1 MKPKIPPRHL
11 PVLIATSA
19 IPALRLLSGLL
30 MWLLGDSVLS
40 SAYVMSYFVLP
51 ALTLAVLP
59 PIICQSE
66 DRSDR
71 VIFTTIVLAGFFI
84 MTMIFRY
91 EGRFPTYAAY
101 SGQEGLSRY
110 ESYVGTYVD
119 PLPELEDL
127 GQPADVEFHYF
138 ANRSAALLGSD
149 CSTLICTYS
158 PDDYATMT
166 AELEDRYTFHTEPLD
181 AGETDLPPLYTLD
194 GYEFR
199 FLEMHMDTYHLMYPK
214 TMILIGTNDE
224 THEIVWSCYDDDDLD
239 YIPDPVD
246 FLLEDCGWKYI
257 R

>member
-1 MKPKIPPRHL
+1 MKQKMSRWQRVGFCAAALL
-11 PVLIATSA
+11 PTIW
-19 IPALRLLSGLL
+19 LLLGLL
-30 MWLLGDSVLS
+30 MVLGGSVFTLSFILAHLLVPVLTI
-40 SAYVMSYFVLP
+40 
-51 ALTLAVLP
+51 ALLYRAIRRNEYAL
-59 PIICQSE
+59 
-66 DRSDR
+66 DR
-71 VIFTTIVLAGFFI
+71 IVFSILILAGAFI
-84 MTMIFRY
+84 LAIFLMTSGHFSIYDHAKGQDALDLY
-91 EGRFPTYAAY
+91 EKDIGHYD
-101 SGQEGLSRY
+101 LM
-110 ESYVGTYVD
+110 
-119 PLPELEDL
+119 PEATEL
-127 GQPADVEFHYF
+127 GNPEQIEYHYF
-138 ANRSAALLGSD
+138 FNQIATFFDSD
-149 CSTLICTYS
+149 CYTLICSYS

-199 FLEMHMDTYHLMYPK
+199 FLEMHTDTYHLMYPK